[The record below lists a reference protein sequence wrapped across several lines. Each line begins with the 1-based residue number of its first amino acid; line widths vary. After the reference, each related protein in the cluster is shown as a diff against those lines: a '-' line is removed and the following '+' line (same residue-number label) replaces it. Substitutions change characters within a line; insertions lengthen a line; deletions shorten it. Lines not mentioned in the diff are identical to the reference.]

1 MPDPTLFDAAAST
14 ALGEPQP
21 GKSGKEPRR
30 HAKTPRVAFD
40 WVDETMVAQ
49 TALAPR
55 DLSAAANPYVTVDA
69 DLLARAPRRSPFR
82 AGVLVP
88 IAIIAALIGGYSG
101 TTLLWPLH
109 AVAPEIE
116 AVQVD
121 SAPAPATALAWP
133 AEGSGAVSVTGF
145 DGTLASTQDAAPI
158 ASITKVVTALLVLEE
173 LPLAVGEQ
181 GAEYRFTAADRT
193 RYWGYRSRGE
203 SALDVPVGGTLT
215 EYQLLEGMLIGS
227 ANNYADRLASI
238 LWPSD
243 AVYASA
249 ARTWLEVHGVP
260 GVTIVEPT
268 GFDSRN
274 AASAASLITLA
285 QKALANPVIAEIVA
299 KSATDLPGAG
309 HVENTNGLLADA
321 GVIGVKTG
329 SLDDF
334 NLLAAKNISIGGTP
348 VRLYAAVLG
357 QEDDDGA
364 HRRDA
369 GAFRP
374 ARAGAA
380 ASTLGHRGHHR
391 RRDRHRVGRARGG
404 ADGCRC
410 LGRALERRDRHRRVR
425 SLARRRPR
433 GGRHRRHAQRHGPAR
448 HDDRRREPR
457 GRHRAA
463 LGVVAADPPSRAL
476 RSRGLTPADAIPTP
490 PTRAARRAAGA
501 SARRTP
507 RCPRPR
513 ARP

>member
-30 HAKTPRVAFD
+30 HAKTARVAFD

-274 AASAASLITLA
+274 AASAASLIALA

-357 QEDDDGA
+357 QEDDD
-364 HRRDA
+364 
-369 GAFRP
+369 
-374 ARAGAA
+374 ARIAA
-380 ASTLGHRGHHR
+380 T
-391 RRDRHRVGRARGG
+391 
-404 ADGCRC
+404 
-410 LGRALERRDRHRRVR
+410 RALFAQLEQELQLRPSVTGGTTVGVIDTAWGERVEVR
-425 SLARRRPR
+425 T
-433 GGRHRRHAQRHGPAR
+433 
-448 HDDRRREPR
+448 D
-457 GRHRAA
+457 
-463 LGVVAADPPSRAL
+463 
-476 RSRGLTPADAIPTP
+476 ADASVVLWNGATG
-490 PTRAARRAAGA
+490 TVASDLSLDDDRAAGDTVGTLSVTGPLGTTTVDVSLA
-501 SARRTP
+501 GDIEPPSEWWRLTHPLELFGLAG
-507 RCPRPR
+507 
-513 ARP
+513 

>member
-1 MPDPTLFDAAAST
+1 VPDPTLFDAAAST

-30 HAKTPRVAFD
+30 HAKTARVAFE

-274 AASAASLITLA
+274 AASAASLIALA

-357 QEDDDGA
+357 QEDDD
-364 HRRDA
+364 
-369 GAFRP
+369 
-374 ARAGAA
+374 ARIAA
-380 ASTLGHRGHHR
+380 T
-391 RRDRHRVGRARGG
+391 
-404 ADGCRC
+404 
-410 LGRALERRDRHRRVR
+410 RALFAQLEQELQLRPSVTGGTTVGVIDTAWGERVEVR
-425 SLARRRPR
+425 T
-433 GGRHRRHAQRHGPAR
+433 
-448 HDDRRREPR
+448 D
-457 GRHRAA
+457 
-463 LGVVAADPPSRAL
+463 
-476 RSRGLTPADAIPTP
+476 ADASVVLWNGATG
-490 PTRAARRAAGA
+490 TVASDLSLGDDRAAGDTVGTLSVTGPLGTTTVDVSLA
-501 SARRTP
+501 GDIEPPSEWWRLTHPLELFGLAG
-507 RCPRPR
+507 
-513 ARP
+513 

>member
-1 MPDPTLFDAAAST
+1 MEQSDQPPFDATASA

-21 GKSGKEPRR
+21 GKPGKVGKEPRPP
-30 HAKTPRVAFD
+30 AKTPRIALE
-40 WVDETMVAQ
+40 WVDEEIVAQ

-55 DLSAAANPYVTVDA
+55 DLSAAAASYVAIGA

-116 AVQVD
+116 AVQVE
-121 SAPAPATALAWP
+121 SAPAPATTIAWP
-133 AEGSGAVSVTGF
+133 AEGSGAVSVAGF

-181 GAEYRFTAADRT
+181 GEQYQFTSADRS

-227 ANNYADRLASI
+227 ANNYADKLAGL

-243 AVYASA
+243 AVFASA
-249 ARTWLEVHGVP
+249 ARTWLDVHGVP
-260 GVTIVEPT
+260 GITIVEPT

-274 AASAASLITLA
+274 RASAASLITLA

-299 KSATDLPGAG
+299 KTATDLPGAG
-309 HVENTNGLLADA
+309 RVENTNSLLADA

-334 NLLAAKNISIGGTP
+334 NLLAAKNITVGETP

-357 QEDDDGA
+357 QDDDEARIEATRALFAQLEQQLQERPSVLAGTTVGVIDTAWGEHAEVRADADASVVLWNGA
-364 HRRDA
+364 TGTVATDLLLGDDRESGDTVGTLTVTGPLSATTVDVSLA
-369 GAFRP
+369 GDIEPPSGWWR
-374 ARAGAA
+374 
-380 ASTLGHRGHHR
+380 LGHP
-391 RRDRHRVGRARGG
+391 
-404 ADGCRC
+404 
-410 LGRALERRDRHRRVR
+410 LELFG
-425 SLARRRPR
+425 LA
-433 GGRHRRHAQRHGPAR
+433 G
-448 HDDRRREPR
+448 
-457 GRHRAA
+457 
-463 LGVVAADPPSRAL
+463 
-476 RSRGLTPADAIPTP
+476 
-490 PTRAARRAAGA
+490 
-501 SARRTP
+501 
-507 RCPRPR
+507 
-513 ARP
+513 